1 MFTVHSVAVVADT
14 AALELDSD
22 SDSDPALELELS
34 EAAII
39 MTAPSTTTAAIVVA
53 VTTRPVPPASG
64 RAGKALAP
72 AALPAGT
79 RLCRILKSSTVGGAF
94 ATGPDCF
101 RGMSTG

>member
-14 AALELDSD
+14 AALELD

-72 AALPAGT
+72 AALRP
-79 RLCRILKSSTVGGAF
+79 RSVDLLR
-94 ATGPDCF
+94 
-101 RGMSTG
+101 